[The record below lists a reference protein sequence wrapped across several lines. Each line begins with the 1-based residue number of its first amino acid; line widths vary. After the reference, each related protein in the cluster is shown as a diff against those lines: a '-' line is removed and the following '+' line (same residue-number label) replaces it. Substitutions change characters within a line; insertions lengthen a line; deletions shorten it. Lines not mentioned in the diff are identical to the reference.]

1 MAVYKLFPIKDNSLY
16 SFYPNMN
23 SGLDEINQI
32 SNLNQGVG
40 TSPQVARIITE
51 FSQEEI
57 EDTLNNIISGS
68 QWTVN
73 FKQFIATA
81 QGIVESIFIEVHP
94 VASYWWN
101 GSGKYLDVPQSTD
114 GSGWVSPAFA
124 SSPLRWPMSGSDA
137 VGHRITGSFNSLFSP
152 LGGGSWYVT
161 GSNNMGW
168 SSTQSFDTRSDKDL
182 DVEVKTVV
190 EKWYS
195 SSIAYPSTAS
205 LPNYGFLTKFENQ
218 AEFNQNP
225 QIQPVMQFYS
235 VDTNTIYPPQLEFK
249 WDDYETVL
257 TGSATGSILKTTNIV
272 SSLAENPGVFTPQGI
287 NRFRFNVAPKYPER
301 VWTTSSLYTS
311 VSYLPTSS
319 YYGVKDLD
327 TNEFVVDFDT
337 TYTRLSSDIQG
348 NYFDLYMNGLEP
360 ERYYKI
366 LVKTVLK
373 GSTLI
378 LDDNYYFKVVNTL

>member
-1 MAVYKLFPIKDNSLY
+1 M
-16 SFYPNMN
+16 
-23 SGLDEINQI
+23 
-32 SNLNQGVG
+32 
-40 TSPQVARIITE
+40 
-51 FSQEEI
+51 
-57 EDTLNNIISGS
+57 
-68 QWTVN
+68 
-73 FKQFIATA
+73 
-81 QGIVESIFIEVHP
+81 
-94 VASYWWN
+94 
-101 GSGKYLDVPQSTD
+101 
-114 GSGWVSPAFA
+114 
-124 SSPLRWPMSGSDA
+124 
-137 VGHRITGSFNSLFSP
+137 
-152 LGGGSWYVT
+152 
-161 GSNNMGW
+161 
-168 SSTQSFDTRSDKDL
+168 
-182 DVEVKTVV
+182 
-190 EKWYS
+190 
-195 SSIAYPSTAS
+195 
-205 LPNYGFLTKFENQ
+205 
-218 AEFNQNP
+218 
-225 QIQPVMQFYS
+225 
-235 VDTNTIYPPQLEFK
+235 EFK
-249 WDDYETVL
+249 WDDYETIL

-311 VSYLPTSS
+311 VNYLPTSS